1 MRAGTGVC
9 LEVKLINNE
18 KLNSSGCLDKTA
30 FEAIQNVRRA
40 ERKKLIAEIKELAA
54 RYGYE
59 IDCRIDLKEIK
70 EAHTSL

>member
-1 MRAGTGVC
+1 MNA
-9 LEVKLINNE
+9 
-18 KLNSSGCLDKTA
+18 SGCRDETA
-30 FEAIQNVRRA
+30 YEAMKNIRRE

-70 EAHTSL
+70 EANMV